1 MQSKEEIEHQVS
13 NAIMNFE
20 KEYMGRGPVET
31 QSFIIDN
38 LVIVRLKGVLTQAEM
53 QLVKTSDKVK
63 GRNLVKEV
71 RIELLEQGRPL
82 LEAVIESITRLKMVS
97 LHTDISTRTGE
108 RLIVFTMSEV
118 IETA

>member
-13 NAIMNFE
+13 NAIISFE

-31 QSFIIDN
+31 QSFVIDN
-38 LVIVRLKGVLTQAEM
+38 MVIVRLKGVLTQAEM
-53 QLVKTSDKVK
+53 QLVKTRDKER
-63 GRNLVKEV
+63 GRNLIKEV

-82 LEAVIESITRLKMVS
+82 LEAVIESITQLKMVS

-108 RLIVFTMSEV
+108 RLIVFSMSDR
-118 IETA
+118 IIK